1 MELKIKIS
9 GREFSYT
16 EEDDPEN
23 IEKLFELIKEFTI
36 TKHARGNQLKN
47 NVCTPNPLISD
58 VEDIGSTAVAVDKTT
73 VPNQSISNIEDIG
86 LTSVAVDRKTADRVL
101 GKQLHYI
108 KEPKVYNTFRA
119 KARLARKN
127 IAKEE
132 NIMWDSFRTT
142 YGNGSNPSVF
152 TIKNRIIN

>member
-1 MELKIKIS
+1 M
-9 GREFSYT
+9 
-16 EEDDPEN
+16 
-23 IEKLFELIKEFTI
+23 
-36 TKHARGNQLKN
+36 
-47 NVCTPNPLISD
+47 
-58 VEDIGSTAVAVDKTT
+58 
-73 VPNQSISNIEDIG
+73 
-86 LTSVAVDRKTADRVL
+86 DRVL